1 MFGIDQQVQQ
11 TADAYR
17 GKPQM
22 LQQKYAQNQQL
33 IDLLALQ
40 KLKSDKEEASRQ
52 MALQMGGQGKP
63 PTIADQR
70 ESQVL
75 DMTKKE
81 VVDQQAGVMQNRMQQ
96 QQAAQQ
102 KLLQSAGA
110 PQMPAQAMPQ
120 QQQPPAQ
127 GLAGLP
133 APNIQG
139 MAGGGIVAFDE
150 GGQAGEEEAR
160 RAMEQRRQQPAPQ
173 QTRESAPQGNMQAGL
188 ARLLGIDPEAI
199 YQRRNEEAARASNYT
214 PEERAVKQR
223 QIDERSA
230 SYDRNKLAR
239 ALMGMAGYSSPAL
252 AIAGGGAAAANDAD
266 QAMRERQR
274 GEGQLVDM
282 GPASRMAGLKA
293 GETAYGHAMPGL
305 VSGVKAGVDLAQVGE
320 QGAARAQN
328 AAILAAAKAE
338 AAATTDER
346 NRLSI
351 AEAGFNKNKQLIFK
365 QMADL
370 RIEPGSPES
379 IPYYNRVNEMGKTI
393 YDKLQIS
400 KFFVPEPAPIMPVAP
415 PEKPSML
422 SGVKGFLGLN
432 PTSSGRVVDFRN
444 FNPTPRSTA
453 QP

>member
-17 GKPQM
+17 GKPDM

-52 MALQMGGQGKP
+52 MALQMGSQGKP

-81 VVDQQAGVMQNRMQQ
+81 VVDQQAGIMQNKMQQ

-110 PQMPAQAMPQ
+110 PQMPAQEAPQ
-120 QQQPPAQ
+120 QQQPSQ

-139 MAGGGIVAFDE
+139 MAGGGIVAFDQ
-150 GGQAGEEEAR
+150 GGSTGEEEAR

-173 QTRESAPQGNMQAGL
+173 QAAPQSAPQGGMQAGL
-188 ARLLGIDPEAI
+188 ARLLGIDPEEI
-199 YQRRNEEAARASNYT
+199 YQRRNEEAARATNYT
-214 PEERAVKQR
+214 PEERAAKQR

-230 SYDRNKLAR
+230 SHDRNKIAR

-252 AIAGGGAAAANDAD
+252 AIAGGGAAAVNDAE
-266 QAMRERQR
+266 QAMRDRQR
-274 GEGQLVDM
+274 GEGQLIDI
-282 GPASRMAGLKA
+282 GPASRAAGLKA

-305 VSGVKAGVDLAQVGE
+305 ISGVKAGVDLAQVGE
-320 QGAARAQN
+320 QSAARSQ
-328 AAILAAAKAE
+328 LAKSALDAKIEMATNEKERKELISARE
-338 AAATTDER
+338 AADKNPIVVGLVKEITTNNMGMDAPENIKR
-346 NRLSI
+346 MQDIYNIQRQIFKSRGFDPDQFVPPPVAAVPTPPKPPSGLARLS
-351 AEAGFNKNKQLIFK
+351 GSGTPVTTPNVVPFNSL
-365 QMADL
+365 
-370 RIEPGSPES
+370 
-379 IPYYNRVNEMGKTI
+379 
-393 YDKLQIS
+393 
-400 KFFVPEPAPIMPVAP
+400 
-415 PEKPSML
+415 KP
-422 SGVKGFLGLN
+422 
-432 PTSSGRVVDFRN
+432 
-444 FNPTPRSTA
+444 
-453 QP
+453 